1 MPLSIISIIDVIFS
15 IRLLS
20 HPAMQ
25 REVDWKASQLVF
37 LAQWAYFSPSA
48 SKVFSTAAKETFHRA
63 LDNPCKKLEDLS
75 AVLSKAFD
83 QVNSLVPDSEIRDE
97 ASLVCTKSSKLKL
110 WSFFSFPGE
119 ISLEQF
125 TQRRPKDS
133 EEESNNETSRQLDW
147 PGLFGP
153 LPQHGLWT
161 APRFCSSGGNHYRIG
176 HVLHESHAES
186 DEEDKERRR
195 WRSALVGSGHRYSV
209 VVVVPEPALAPQ
221 YRRLGVVSIVGTRH
235 SERSTASLGCKYRPP
250 FIYRC
255 LQTRVSIVLPWQV
268 IDPSKKDMPLVD
280 ADDEDDSG
288 ESDLGDEEEEEEEEA
303 ADEEAD
309 EEDAEDEFSDEMD
322 EEETIT
328 DKLRMK
334 IHEALGDSAALT
346 DTVRLTC
353 NSSLSLPFT
362 STLCLNRNRLILM
375 IFPTAKW
382 RVWTK
387 LWALLSKSSAK
398 RGPSRRITT
407 NCPKIRRP

>member
-1 MPLSIISIIDVIFS
+1 M
-15 IRLLS
+15 
-20 HPAMQ
+20 
-25 REVDWKASQLVF
+25 
-37 LAQWAYFSPSA
+37 
-48 SKVFSTAAKETFHRA
+48 
-63 LDNPCKKLEDLS
+63 
-75 AVLSKAFD
+75 
-83 QVNSLVPDSEIRDE
+83 
-97 ASLVCTKSSKLKL
+97 
-110 WSFFSFPGE
+110 
-119 ISLEQF
+119 
-125 TQRRPKDS
+125 
-133 EEESNNETSRQLDW
+133 
-147 PGLFGP
+147 
-153 LPQHGLWT
+153 
-161 APRFCSSGGNHYRIG
+161 
-176 HVLHESHAES
+176 
-186 DEEDKERRR
+186 
-195 WRSALVGSGHRYSV
+195 
-209 VVVVPEPALAPQ
+209 
-221 YRRLGVVSIVGTRH
+221 
-235 SERSTASLGCKYRPP
+235 
-250 FIYRC
+250 
-255 LQTRVSIVLPWQV
+255 
-268 IDPSKKDMPLVD
+268 VD

-288 ESDLGDEEEEEEEEA
+288 ESDLGDEEEEEEEEEA